1 MHKFPLKNI
10 LLIFLFWLIA
20 INLFSLLALN
30 RLNLQGDTAYDWI
43 INSDPYY
50 QTQGFRWNE
59 LHAQWDSFWLLD
71 VAQNGYYLREGT
83 ISNVVFFPLYP
94 LLIKLTSFILLGDFL
109 LAGWLLSAL
118 FLLGALIYL
127 FKLAREFHP
136 EIKDPY
142 QPLLF
147 LLVFPTAIFF
157 NAVYTEAIFLFLSV
171 AAIFYTRQKKY
182 PLAGTLGFLAALTR
196 ITGLLIFIPLLWEAL
211 RDSNFK
217 LSPFF
222 QKKRWMIFLAPLG
235 TFSFFLFHYFQFGD
249 FWLFFK
255 IQSLWGRSFELNSA
269 HFELLNPPATVNL
282 ITDLAFVVLG
292 IGGGILIAKKIRFS
306 YGLYVLAAVLVP
318 LSTGTL
324 MSIGRYLLVLF
335 PLYLLFASFKNSLL
349 RQGLLLV
356 STIFLAYYTLLF
368 VNHYW
373 AG

>member
-1 MHKFPLKNI
+1 MSKFPFKNI
-10 LLIFLFWLIA
+10 LLIFLFWLIT

-43 INSDPYY
+43 VNSGQYY
-50 QTQGFRWNE
+50 QTTGLRWHE

-71 VAQNGYYLREGT
+71 VAQNGYHLHEGT

-94 LLIKLTSFILLGDFL
+94 LLIKLTSFFLLGSFL
-109 LAGWLLSAL
+109 WAGWLLSAI
-118 FLLGALIYL
+118 FLLGALSYL
-127 FKLAREFHP
+127 FKLIQEFHP

-147 LLVFPTAIFF
+147 LLAFPTAVFF
-157 NAVYTEAIFLFLSV
+157 NAIYTEAIFLFLSV
-171 AAIFYTRQKKY
+171 AAIFHTRQKNY
-182 PLAGTLGFLAALTR
+182 PLAGILGFLAALTR
-196 ITGLLIFIPLLWEAL
+196 VTGLLILIPLLWEAL

-217 LSPFF
+217 LSRLF
-222 QKKRWMIFLAPLG
+222 QKRRWMIFLTPLG
-235 TFSFFLFHYFQFGD
+235 TLSFFLFHYFQFGD

-282 ITDLAFVVLG
+282 FTDLAFVALG
-292 IGGGILIAKKIRFS
+292 LFGGILVAKKIRFS
-306 YGLYVLAAVLVP
+306 YGLYVLAAVLIP

-335 PLYLLFASFKNSLL
+335 PLYLLAGSVKNSLL
-349 RQGLLLV
+349 RQALLFI
-356 STIFLAYYTLLF
+356 STLFLAWYTILF